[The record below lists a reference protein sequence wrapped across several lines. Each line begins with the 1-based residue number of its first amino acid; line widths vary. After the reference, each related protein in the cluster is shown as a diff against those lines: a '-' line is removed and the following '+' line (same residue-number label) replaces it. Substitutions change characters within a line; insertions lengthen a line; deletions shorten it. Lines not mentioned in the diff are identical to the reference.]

1 MCFAH
6 LCLLAQRCFCTRK
19 YLSRWQISSM
29 RQYLCL
35 FHGDQALVT
44 FSRNEIVAMLDK
56 HGLAPRRAF
65 GQNFVVDA
73 NMVRKIARLADV
85 GAGDFVLEIGAGLGS
100 LTLAL
105 AETGA
110 NVVAVEIDNGLVEV
124 LRANTKQLANVEVM
138 HADALQLDWQPL
150 LAKSMHWH
158 VVANLPYNIAT
169 IIVADLLDGIAE
181 VKHMLVMVQSEV
193 GDRLV
198 ARAGTEAYGAVSVK
212 VDYWS
217 HSKIVGQVP
226 PSVFFPQPRVE
237 SSLVEIRRRDTPGVE
252 GVVAKELFSLVRA
265 GFAKRRKMLRR
276 ALDMITTPEDFVKA
290 DVNPESRAE
299 QLDLAAWGRLRRAID
314 ARLSTATIVARDST
328 APSALG
334 ASADHSTP
342 SD

>member
-124 LRANTKQLANVEVM
+124 LRANTKQLANVEVI
-138 HADALQLDWQPL
+138 HADALQLDWQSL

-237 SSLVEIRRRDTPGVE
+237 SSLVEIRRRNTPGVE